1 MNTATFAFVSQ
12 TVAIGDVCHW
22 QGEGDKMF
30 ESEIVGHKNA
40 PDGYLYS
47 WVAAGALAL
56 QGFEIFKYSI
66 HRQ

>member
-1 MNTATFAFVSQ
+1 
-12 TVAIGDVCHW
+12 
-22 QGEGDKMF
+22 MF

-56 QGFEIFKYSI
+56 QGFEIFKYVQQVI
-66 HRQ
+66 QGLYY